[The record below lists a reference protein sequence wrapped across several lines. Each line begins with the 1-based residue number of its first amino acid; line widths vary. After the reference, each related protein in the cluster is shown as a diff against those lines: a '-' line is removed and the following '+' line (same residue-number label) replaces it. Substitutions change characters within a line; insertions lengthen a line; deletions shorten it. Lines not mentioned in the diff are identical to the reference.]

1 MAFQDK
7 YHSQLL
13 RIKIRPGKTAEVLEW
28 LKNLTNRPEALEAMR
43 RETMVIES
51 AFFER
56 VYTDDYLLFYTKAES
71 MDKVMEQASSSNPF
85 TLELNQ
91 FIQENWMEMVP
102 LETVFH
108 LDRINELKGTGLLK
122 S

>member
-1 MAFQDK
+1 MAFEDK

-13 RIKIRPGKTAEVLEW
+13 RIKIRPGCTAQVLEW
-28 LKNLTNRPEALEAMR
+28 LKGLTKRPEALAAMR

-71 MDKVMEQASSSNPF
+71 MEKVMEQASAGSDPF

-91 FIQENWMEMVP
+91 FIADNWMEVVP

-108 LDRINELKGTGLLK
+108 LDRIDELKGTAVNR
-122 S
+122 

>member
-1 MAFQDK
+1 VAFEDK

-13 RIKIRPGKTAEVLEW
+13 RIKIKPGKTGEVLDW
-28 LKNLTNRPEALEAMR
+28 LKGLTQRPEALEAMR
-43 RETMVIES
+43 RETMIIES

-71 MDKVMEQASSSNPF
+71 MDKVMEQAASSIPF

-91 FIQENWMEMVP
+91 FIQENWVEMVP

-108 LDRINELKGTGLLK
+108 LDRINELKGT
-122 S
+122 SVSR